1 MDIEILLNAT
11 ENSGNSLFRKKVA
24 NTINNDKI
32 HKLSILLN
40 NYFNILSKIYI
51 KNNNVSNNNNQN
63 KVEPIDNFFLY
74 QPLNYI
80 FHKCIKIQICLFCSF
95 LVTLSQ
101 LGLYEINVMI
111 RNHFHQIIKEIS
123 NPLLNIF
130 ETFIKEE
137 INLNHPEL
145 ITINL
150 RPDFNENYN
159 KLYKIQKYTFNYKNS
174 ELISL
179 IAKNLEKC
187 INSMKYYSSLNLK
200 YSAIKPFGDALNQL
214 LYSLDRK
221 TLNQFATITLKTILF
236 GELDITKAK
245 SMKIGFGNNNNV
257 MQTGSS
263 IKNNIRDFAPFL
275 PAINPKYKYTL
286 VLDMD
291 ETLIHYFFTNIS
303 GMFFVR
309 PYCFE
314 FLKELN

>member
-1 MDIEILLNAT
+1 
-11 ENSGNSLFRKKVA
+11 
-24 NTINNDKI
+24 
-32 HKLSILLN
+32 
-40 NYFNILSKIYI
+40 
-51 KNNNVSNNNNQN
+51 
-63 KVEPIDNFFLY
+63 
-74 QPLNYI
+74 
-80 FHKCIKIQICLFCSF
+80 
-95 LVTLSQ
+95 
-101 LGLYEINVMI
+101 MI

-314 FLKELN
+314 FLKELNELYEIVTFTAGTKDYADGILNLLDIDNNIIKYRLYRHHITMLGCSIYKDLSKLGRDLSKVIIVDNLKENFRLQPNN